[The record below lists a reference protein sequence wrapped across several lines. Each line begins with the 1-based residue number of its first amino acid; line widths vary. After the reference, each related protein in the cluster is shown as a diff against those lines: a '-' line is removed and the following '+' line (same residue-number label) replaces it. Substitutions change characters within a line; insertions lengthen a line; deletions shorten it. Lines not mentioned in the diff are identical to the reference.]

1 MPWGGGGGA
10 VILIVIE
17 TVCGLFATGFPL
29 AGSTA
34 LMTRLDV
41 IVSVLDTPGLLT
53 VTSKVAFALPDRLP
67 EVVERAMVT
76 SLDEV
81 EVSAAVQFN
90 ADSPVFEM
98 VTVLESDAAT
108 S

>member
-1 MPWGGGGGA
+1 MVM
-10 VILIVIE
+10 VIM

-29 AGSTA
+29 AGSEA

-41 IVSVLDTPGLLT
+41 IVSVLGTPGELT
-53 VTSKVAFALPDRLP
+53 VTLRVVFAPPARLPARLP

-81 EVSAAVQFN
+81 EASAAVQFN
-90 ADSPVFEM
+90 GDPPGFAM

>member
-1 MPWGGGGGA
+1 M
-10 VILIVIE
+10 VMVIE

-29 AGSTA
+29 AGSVA

-41 IVSVLDTPGLLT
+41 IVSVLGIPGALT
-53 VTSKVAFALPDRLP
+53 VTLRVVCAPPARLP
-67 EVVERAMVT
+67 EVVERARVT

-90 ADSPVFEM
+90 GDSPVLAI

-108 S
+108 SVKL

>member
-1 MPWGGGGGA
+1 MMVM
-10 VILIVIE
+10 VIL
-17 TVCGLFATGFPL
+17 TVCGLLATGFPL
-29 AGSTA
+29 AGSAA

-41 IVSVLDTPGLLT
+41 IVSVLGTPGVLT
-53 VTSKVAFALPDRLP
+53 VTLRVVCAAPARLP

-81 EVSAAVQFN
+81 EFSAAVQFN
-90 ADSPVFEM
+90 GDSPGFAM

-108 S
+108 SVKL

>member
-1 MPWGGGGGA
+1 MMVM
-10 VILIVIE
+10 VIL

-29 AGSTA
+29 DGSAA

-41 IVSVLDTPGLLT
+41 IVSVLGTPGELT
-53 VTSKVAFALPDRLP
+53 VTLRVVFAPPARLP

-81 EVSAAVQFN
+81 EFSAAVQFN
-90 ADSPVFEM
+90 GDSPGFAM
-98 VTVLESDAAT
+98 VTVLESEAAT
-108 S
+108 SVKL